1 MKVGNRMFFTKQES
15 ILNFQSTEKP
25 VCCRYLIKGYIADLS
40 GKKKKEDIFEQK
52 NLKQV
57 RFWRCQDLE
66 TKTIYLLLSLSL

>member
-40 GKKKKEDIFEQK
+40 GKKKRGYI
-52 NLKQV
+52 
-57 RFWRCQDLE
+57 
-66 TKTIYLLLSLSL
+66 